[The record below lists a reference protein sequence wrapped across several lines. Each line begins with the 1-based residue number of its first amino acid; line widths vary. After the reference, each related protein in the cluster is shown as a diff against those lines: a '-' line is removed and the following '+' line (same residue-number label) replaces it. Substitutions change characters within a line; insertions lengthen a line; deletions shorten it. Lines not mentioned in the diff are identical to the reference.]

1 MPVSDYRICLQ
12 KTYAKADYIAVN
24 ISSPNTK
31 NLRTLQGDKPL
42 CDCSRPLRP
51 SVKRSWKRRVWPTS
65 PSP

>member
-1 MPVSDYRICLQ
+1 MSDYRICLQ

-42 CDCSRPLRP
+42 CELLEALKTERE
-51 SVKRSWKRRVWPTS
+51 RSWKRRVWPTS